1 MTYLPYKL
9 LSRVLLAALFLTGI
23 DLNGV
28 LAQPAVIHNPVKVIF
43 ETDMGNDIDDA
54 LALSMLYRYTRQGK
68 VEIIAIS
75 NNKQSINS
83 VRFLD
88 LMNKWYNYPKIPIGT
103 VRNGKSGEDESG
115 SFAKK
120 VIDYSIKG
128 KEVFNSRIDDYSK
141 VEESVTLYRRI
152 LSDEPDH
159 SVMIISVGF
168 FTNLARLL
176 ESGPDRFSKLNGA
189 ELVARKVKY
198 LSVMAGNFSRPP
210 TTEFNVRTDIAAA
223 RKVYEQW
230 PGIIYSSPFE
240 VGNSILFPASCIEKN
255 LGYAG
260 NHPLVEGYKQ
270 YLPMPYNR
278 QTWDLTAVL
287 FAVEQ
292 KQGYFNVSKPGS
304 LSVTN
309 EGYTSFSED
318 TNGKHF
324 YLMNPDSAGRSRI
337 LSRFIELVN
346 AIPKSAAEER
356 K

>member
-1 MTYLPYKL
+1 MYSSTCKL
-9 LSRVLLAALFLTGI
+9 LLRVLLGVLLLTGI
-23 DLNGV
+23 GSDGIF
-28 LAQPAVIHNPVKVIF
+28 AQPAVTHKSVRVIF

-54 LALSMLYRYTRQGK
+54 LALAMLYRYAGQDK
-68 VEIIAIS
+68 VKILAIS

-88 LMNKWYNYPKIPIGT
+88 LMNRWYNYPKIPIGT
-103 VRNGKSGEDESG
+103 VQNGKSGEDESG

-120 VIDYSIKG
+120 VIEYSIKG
-128 KEVFNSRIDDYSK
+128 KKVFNSKISDYSK
-141 VEESVTLYRRI
+141 VEKSVNLYRRI
-152 LSDEPDH
+152 LSAEPDH
-159 SVMIISVGF
+159 SVVIISVGF
-168 FTNLARLL
+168 FTNLAQLL
-176 ESGPDRFSKLNGA
+176 ESGSDEFSGLNGA

-210 TTEFNVRTDIAAA
+210 TAEFNVRTDIAAA

-240 VGNSILFPASCIEKN
+240 VGNSILFPAFCIERN

-260 NHPLVEGYKQ
+260 KHPLVEGYKQ

-287 FAVEQ
+287 FAIEPE
-292 KQGYFNVSKPGS
+292 QGYFTISNPG
-304 LSVTN
+304 LVKVN
-309 EGYTSFSED
+309 EEGYTSFSED

-337 LSRFIELVN
+337 LSRFIELVS
-346 AIPKSAAEER
+346 AIPKSTAEER